1 MSEYYKSIGAPQ
13 LSLLGDPSATYQ
25 FDPLTFADPKKLQAL
40 SEAVGRAQ
48 TVVSRETNRV
58 PKGLVSESEK
68 LRQSYTAKGIED
80 AAKTYA
86 TKVANSKV
94 DVAGRAGAIARGAA
108 FGSILPLIPIRVLGS
123 TLWGKMAMPSSDSTA
138 SALMVRLATP
148 SRSAVRYRDWET
160 DRKSTRL
167 NSSHEFVSRMPS
179 SA

>member
-108 FGSILPLIPIRVLGS
+108 FGSILPSIDIV
-123 TLWGKMAMPSSDSTA
+123 TGKQIGRAH
-138 SALMVRLATP
+138 V
-148 SRSAVRYRDWET
+148 
-160 DRKSTRL
+160 
-167 NSSHEFVSRMPS
+167 
-179 SA
+179 